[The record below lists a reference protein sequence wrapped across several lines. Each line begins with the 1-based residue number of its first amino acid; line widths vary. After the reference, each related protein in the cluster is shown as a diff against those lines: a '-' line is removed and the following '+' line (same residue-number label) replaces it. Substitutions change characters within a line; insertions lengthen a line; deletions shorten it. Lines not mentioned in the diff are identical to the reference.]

1 MIHQIAE
8 NLRHKDGMIS
18 GIKWSK
24 EETSSVA
31 KQYDAKTKVEAA
43 GCRYNCTHFWLAMNY
58 VYAVHHSNSRTIN
71 GYVDLAIDELC
82 NKNICFEH
90 LIKKIFEKM

>member
-31 KQYDAKTKVEAA
+31 K
-43 GCRYNCTHFWLAMNY
+43 
-58 VYAVHHSNSRTIN
+58 
-71 GYVDLAIDELC
+71 
-82 NKNICFEH
+82 
-90 LIKKIFEKM
+90 